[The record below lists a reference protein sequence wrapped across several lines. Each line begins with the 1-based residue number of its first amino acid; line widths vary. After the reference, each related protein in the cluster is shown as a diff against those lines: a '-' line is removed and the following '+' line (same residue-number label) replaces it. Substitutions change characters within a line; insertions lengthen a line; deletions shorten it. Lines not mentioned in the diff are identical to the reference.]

1 MTAAEPPPLPP
12 PTHRAGVSRLL
23 GIPSY
28 TRRAAQLVW
37 ATNRRLGLLLVLL
50 SVLVAL
56 LPVAA
61 AYVGKLIVD
70 SVIAA
75 AASQSPPD
83 RWLALGWVGLEL
95 VLVAALTA
103 AQRGL
108 GVCDSLLRVEL
119 GQRVSE
125 LVLEKATTLSLT
137 DFETPEVYDRLTRAR
152 QEAAYRPVNLVRGA
166 LSMAQGLV
174 TLLACGALLL
184 GFSWWIVLLLFGA
197 ALPAFIVEARFSTD
211 AFRLFRWRSPEA
223 RRQHY
228 YETVLGR
235 DDHAKEVKLY
245 GLGPLLLERHRVI
258 FRKLYAEDRALT
270 LKRGF
275 WGFLLAV
282 LSSGALYA
290 SYAWIA
296 WDAIDSRITI
306 GEMTM
311 YLLIF
316 KQAQSSISAS
326 LGAVVAMYADN
337 LFLSTLYE
345 FLDQPTVSTTGE
357 SGPGPKPA
365 DGIRFEHVC
374 FTYPGEKHPA
384 LEDVTLHIPTGTKLA
399 LVGENGA
406 GKSTLVKLLARLYSP
421 SAGRILLDGRP
432 LEEWDVD
439 ALHRRIGVIFQDFV
453 RYQLQVSDNIG
464 VGDVGAY
471 DDEERWHE
479 AATKA
484 DADEFVRALPDGYH
498 TQLGRWFSRGH
509 ELSLGEWQK
518 LALARGFMRRDADI
532 LVLDEPTASLD
543 AEAET
548 RVFERFGELTD
559 QQTAIVISHRF
570 STVRMAARIVVLEQ
584 GRVIEN
590 GSHAELVA
598 RGGKYARLFELQAAQ
613 YR

>member
-12 PTHRAGVSRLL
+12 PPHRAGASRLL

-28 TRRAAQLVW
+28 SRRAAELVW
-37 ATNRRLGLLLVLL
+37 DTNRRLGLLLVLL
-50 SVLVAL
+50 SVLTAL

-70 SVIAA
+70 GVIAA
-75 AASQSPPD
+75 SASQSHSD

-103 AQRGL
+103 AQRAL
-108 GVCDSLLRVEL
+108 AVCDSLLRVEL

-125 LVLEKATTLSLT
+125 LVLQKATALSLA
-137 DFETPEVYDRLTRAR
+137 DFENPEVYDRLTRAR

-166 LSMAQGLV
+166 LSMAQGIV
-174 TLLACGALLL
+174 TLLGCGALLL
-184 GFSWWIVLLLFGA
+184 GFSWWIVVLLLGA
-197 ALPAFIVEARFSTD
+197 ALPAFLVEARFSTD

-228 YETVLGR
+228 YETILGR

-245 GLGPLLLERHRVI
+245 GLGPLLLERHRAI
-258 FRKLYAEDRALT
+258 FRKLYAEDRRLT

-275 WGFLLAV
+275 WGFALGV
-282 LSSGALYA
+282 LSSAALYA

-296 WDAIDSRITI
+296 WDAIDARITI
-306 GEMTM
+306 GDMTM
-311 YLLIF
+311 YLLVF
-316 KQAQSSISAS
+316 KQAQSSIAS
-326 LGAVVAMYADN
+326 TLGAVVAMYADN

-345 FLDQPTVSTTGE
+345 FLDQPTPNTEGAA
-357 SGPGPKPA
+357 GPGPKPE
-365 DGIRFEHVC
+365 DGIRFEQVC
-374 FTYPGEKHPA
+374 FTYPGEEQPA
-384 LEDVTLHIPTGTKLA
+384 LDHVSLHLAPGTKLA

-406 GKSTLVKLLARLYSP
+406 GKTTLVKLLTRLHTPCS
-421 SAGRILLDGRP
+421 GRILLDGRP
-432 LEEWDVD
+432 LADWDER
-439 ALHRRIGVIFQDFV
+439 ALHARIGVIFQDFV

-464 VGDVGAY
+464 VGDVRAY
-471 DDEERWHE
+471 DDEDRWRE
-479 AATKA
+479 AARKA
-484 DADEFVRALPDGYH
+484 DADPFVRALPDGYH

-543 AEAET
+543 AEAEA
-548 RVFERFGELTD
+548 RVFQRFGELTRW
-559 QQTAIVISHRF
+559 QTAIVISHRF
-570 STVRMAARIVVLEQ
+570 STVRMAERIVVLQ
-584 GRVIEN
+584 RGRVIES
-590 GSHAELVA
+590 GSHEDLMAQ
-598 RGGKYARLFELQAAQ
+598 GGAYARLFELQAAQ

>member
-1 MTAAEPPPLPP
+1 
-12 PTHRAGVSRLL
+12 LL
-23 GIPSY
+23 GIPDY
-28 TRRAAQLVW
+28 TRRAAALVW
-37 ATNRRLGLLLVLL
+37 ATNRRLGLLLVVL

-70 SVIAA
+70 GVIAA

-95 VLVAALTA
+95 GLVAALTA
-103 AQRGL
+103 AQRAL

-125 LVLEKATTLSLT
+125 LVLEKATSLSLR

-174 TLLACGALLL
+174 TLLACAALLL

-197 ALPAFIVEARFSTD
+197 ALPAFLVEARFSTD

-245 GLGPLLLERHRVI
+245 GLGPLLLERHRAI
-258 FRKLYAEDRALT
+258 FRKLYSEDRALT

-275 WGFLLAV
+275 WGFVLGV

-311 YLLIF
+311 FLLVF
-316 KQAQSSISAS
+316 KQAQSSVSAT

-345 FLDQPTVSTTGE
+345 FLDQPTRSTGGE
-357 SGPGPKPA
+357 TAPGPNPE
-365 DGIRFEHVC
+365 DGIRFERVC
-374 FTYPGEKHPA
+374 FTYPGKEQPA
-384 LEDVTLHIPTGTKLA
+384 LDDVTLHVPTGTKLA

-406 GKSTLVKLLARLYSP
+406 GKTTLVKLLTRLYSP
-421 SAGRILLDGRP
+421 SSGRILLDGRP
-432 LEEWDVD
+432 LDEWDLG
-439 ALHRRIGVIFQDFV
+439 ALHGRVGVIFQDFV
-453 RYQLQVSDNIG
+453 RYQLRVSDNIG
-464 VGDVGAY
+464 VGDVRAY
-471 DDEERWHE
+471 DDEARWHE
-479 AATKA
+479 AAAQA
-484 DADEFVRALPDGYH
+484 DADEFVRSLPDGYQ
-498 TQLGRWFSRGH
+498 TQLGHWFSRGH

-518 LALARGFMRRDADI
+518 IALARGFMRRDADI

-548 RVFERFGELTD
+548 RVFQRLSELTHR
-559 QQTAIVISHRF
+559 QTAIIISHRF
-570 STVRMAARIVVLEQ
+570 STVRMAARIVVLEG
-584 GRVIEN
+584 GRVIES
-590 GSHAELVA
+590 GSHEDLVA
-598 RGGKYARLFELQAAQ
+598 RGGRYARLFELQAAG